1 MSCRANSRRVAL
13 GALKCGISR
22 LSSQAASY
30 IQTPRGRSQLAG
42 ASRWAVIS
50 LGLSAVVASAAGYR
64 RRSRNNRRR
73 EKPEYDRSEAE
84 EQAVVA
90 MRRAGGALYD
100 RRLFDWEAGI
110 ELSDMF
116 GGALIAKSSLLRV
129 VGERGQMG
137 AARPLAKLG
146 GDDDVF
152 AAEGPRG
159 HVAFTM
165 PDGPEGPVRI
175 EAVMPPRGQEAA
187 LRGALDGRL
196 PKYVVVDPETEDRY
210 ASRNPYE
217 ARQFAKALRLDPG
230 DVFAAQPGDDEFD
243 EDYKPVPEAIFY

>member
-1 MSCRANSRRVAL
+1 VSCGANSRRVAL
-13 GALKCGISR
+13 STLKCGISR

-42 ASRWAVIS
+42 ASRLAVIS
-50 LGLSAVVASAAGYR
+50 LGLTAVVASAARLRPRTRG
-64 RRSRNNRRR
+64 R
-73 EKPEYDRSEAE
+73 EKPEYDRGEAE

-100 RRLFDWEAGI
+100 RRRFDWEAGI

-116 GGALIAKSSLLRV
+116 GGAFIAKSSLLRA
-129 VGERGQMG
+129 VGERGQLG
-137 AARPLAKLG
+137 SARPLAKLG

-152 AAEGPRG
+152 AAEGARG

-165 PDGPEGPVRI
+165 PDGPEGPVRL
-175 EAVMPPRGQEAA
+175 EAVMPARGQEAA

-196 PKYVVVDPETEDRY
+196 PKYVVVDPETDDRY
-210 ASRNPYE
+210 ATRNPYE

-230 DVFAAQPGDDEFD
+230 EDVFEALPGDDEFD
-243 EDYKPVPEAIFY
+243 EAYKPVPEAIFY